1 MSWLPAEPA
10 VELATFT
17 TLGPGAGAGRPFT
30 LQFNPES
37 LEYTISNE
45 LDDRNSNNGARQVVK
60 KSTAKLSMTLLFD
73 TTDTGADVREIT
85 ANVEAL
91 LAPSRDSSR
100 KQVPP
105 KVAFKWG
112 TISFQ
117 GVVEQYK
124 ETIDFF
130 SPGGVPLRSSINL
143 TLADQS
149 FKFRGRNDREARADR
164 TELPVVESG
173 AASPDAAARQLN
185 DPRAARAIADLNGS
199 ASLRFGAGFGATLSV
214 GASVQIGGP
223 AGLSAGLSAGIGAGV
238 GVSAGL
244 SVGASASGSAF
255 AGLRT
260 PPAASAS
267 IDLDQARAA
276 LLPPPR
282 AGAALSFGPGGRITA
297 GSSGLS
303 ADVGAEASLS
313 SGQARLRFGP

>member
-164 TELPVVESG
+164 TELPIVESG

-223 AGLSAGLSAGIGAGV
+223 AGLIGASAGV

-244 SVGASASGSAF
+244 SVGGGASGSAF

-260 PPAASAS
+260 PPVASAS
-267 IDLDQARAA
+267 IDLEQARAA

-303 ADVGAEASLS
+303 ADVGADTSLS